1 MAVKKGKKEVKKD
14 IKKDTKKSKKKK
26 RHSFGIKEFIFDFLS
41 LVLALAVVLYFGGRC
56 FYFYSLQSTNKKS
69 ASVNLDSAILN
80 NNQLVK
86 SGDGLYKK
94 KNGYFFKGKVEN
106 NYVWF
111 ANRMFRVLSVEDD
124 NSVRLVSNDLVSMF
138 MWGDSE
144 TYDNSNI
151 RLWLTNTEDAKSGLY
166 YNTIPNFKKYVKK
179 TTYTLDTL
187 DGNKV
192 KTGKEKFSDSVASI
206 SLDDYVLSGGK
217 DGYLNNGKLFYLIG
231 FTSDKD
237 YLYVEEDGSIMSCDK
252 LDSYGIRSVITIKK
266 NTTITQGDGTI
277 NNPYTIDMGTDN
289 NYVDGYVKLGDDIW
303 KVSANDNGIL
313 KMYLNGY
320 INVGGVEVSK
330 PYSNGSNIFDYYDW
344 SSMAYYLYNAYY
356 PSLPYKDLIVNNNYP
371 NGEFS
376 AETGYYYANIYN
388 SSFEGPVSMLNLFD
402 YVSNNELTDFYR
414 NNTTSSVGDI
424 QYVTY
429 FNGLVEEADVKYAKH
444 IVPVISIDSKIL
456 KSGSGRIDDPYV
468 VG

>member
-14 IKKDTKKSKKKK
+14 IKKDAKKSKKKK

-388 SSFEGPVSMLNLFD
+388 NSFEGPISMLNLFD

-429 FNGLVEEADVKYAKH
+429 YNGLVEEADVKYLKH

>member
-1 MAVKKGKKEVKKD
+1 MANKESKKVVKK
-14 IKKDTKKSKKKK
+14 SNKKKK
-26 RHSFGIKEFIFDFLS
+26 HNFGLKEFIFDFLS
-41 LVLALAVVLYFGGRC
+41 LVFVLAVVLYYGGRC
-56 FYFYSLQSTNKKS
+56 FYFYSLQSTNKK
-69 ASVNLDSAILN
+69 AAAVNLDSAIIN

-86 SGDGLYKK
+86 TGDGLYKK
-94 KNGYFFKGKVEN
+94 KNGYYFKGKVEN

-111 ANRMFRVLSVEDD
+111 ANRMFRVLTIEED

-144 TYDNSNI
+144 TYDKSNI
-151 RLWLTNTEDAKSGLY
+151 RLWLTNTKDSDSGIY
-166 YNTIPNFKKYVKK
+166 YNTIPNYGKFVKK

-192 KTGKEKFSDSVASI
+192 KAGKEKFSDSVVSI
-206 SLDDYVLSGGK
+206 SLDDYILSGGK
-217 DGYLNNGKLFYLIG
+217 EGFLNNGKLYYLLG

-237 YLYVEEDGSIMSCDK
+237 YLYVEEDGSVMSCDK
-252 LDSYGIRSVITIKK
+252 LDAYGIRSVITIKK
-266 NTTITQGDGTI
+266 NTTIKQGDGTI

-289 NYVDGYVKLGDDIW
+289 NYVDSYVKLGDDIW
-303 KVSANDNGIL
+303 KVSSNNNGIL

-320 INVGGVEVSK
+320 INIGGAEVSK
-330 PYSNGSNIFDYYDW
+330 AYSSGSNKFDYYDW
-344 SSMAYYLYNAYY
+344 SSTGYYLLNAYY
-356 PSLPYKDLIVNNNYP
+356 PSLPYKNLIVNNKYP
-371 NGEFS
+371 LGEFS

-388 SSFEGPVSMLNLFD
+388 DSFEGPITMLNIFD

-429 FNGLVEEADVKYAKH
+429 SNGLVEEADVRYEKH
-444 IVPVISIDSKIL
+444 IVPVISIDSKTI
-456 KSGSGRIDDPYV
+456 KSGSGRIDEPYV
-468 VG
+468 VE

>member
-1 MAVKKGKKEVKKD
+1 MTNKESKKVVKKN
-14 IKKDTKKSKKKK
+14 KKKK
-26 RHSFGIKEFIFDFLS
+26 KHNFGLKEFVFDFLS
-41 LVLALAVVLYFGGRC
+41 LVFALAVVLYYGGRC
-56 FYFYSLQSTNKKS
+56 FYFYSLQSTNKK
-69 ASVNLDSAILN
+69 AAAVNLDSAIIN

-86 SGDGLYKK
+86 TGDGLYKK
-94 KNGYFFKGKVEN
+94 KNGYYFKGKVEN

-111 ANRMFRVLSVEDD
+111 ANRMFRVLTIEED

-144 TYDNSNI
+144 TYDKSNI
-151 RLWLTNTEDAKSGLY
+151 RLWLTNTKDSDSGIY
-166 YNTIPNFKKYVKK
+166 YNTIPNYGKFVKK

-192 KTGKEKFSDSVASI
+192 KAGKEKFSDSVVSI
-206 SLDDYVLSGGK
+206 SLDDYILSGGK
-217 DGYLNNGKLFYLIG
+217 EGFLNNGKLYYLLG

-252 LDSYGIRSVITIKK
+252 LDAYGIRSVITIKK
-266 NTTITQGDGTI
+266 NTTIKQGDGTI

-289 NYVDGYVKLGDDIW
+289 NYVDSYVKLGDDIW
-303 KVSANDNGIL
+303 KVSSNNNGIL

-320 INVGGVEVSK
+320 INIGGAEVSK
-330 PYSNGSNIFDYYDW
+330 AYSSGSNKFDYYDW
-344 SSMAYYLYNAYY
+344 SSTGYYLLNAYY
-356 PSLPYKDLIVNNNYP
+356 PSLPYKNLIVNNKYP
-371 NGEFS
+371 LGEFS

-388 SSFEGPVSMLNLFD
+388 DSFEGPITMLNIFD

-429 FNGLVEEADVKYAKH
+429 SKGLVEEADVRYEKH
-444 IVPVISIDSKIL
+444 IVPVISIDSKTI
-456 KSGSGRIDDPYV
+456 KSGSGRIDEPYV
-468 VG
+468 VE

>member
-1 MAVKKGKKEVKKD
+1 MALKESKKEVKK
-14 IKKDTKKSKKKK
+14 KKKK
-26 RHSFGIKEFIFDFLS
+26 RHSFGIKEFIFDFFS
-41 LVLALAVVLYFGGRC
+41 LVLALVVVLYFGGRC
-56 FYFYSLQSTNKKS
+56 FYFYSLQSTNKKT
-69 ASVNLDSAILN
+69 AAVNLDSAILN

-144 TYDNSNI
+144 TYDKSNI
-151 RLWLTNTEDAKSGLY
+151 RLWLTKTDDSKSGLY
-166 YNTIPNFKKYVKK
+166 YNTIPNFGKYIKK

-192 KTGKEKFSDSVASI
+192 KTGKEKFKDSVTSI

-237 YLYVEEDGSIMSCDK
+237 NLYVEEDGSIMSCDK
-252 LDSYGIRSVITIKK
+252 LDAYGIRSVITIKK
-266 NTTITQGDGTI
+266 NTTITQGDGTL

-289 NYVDGYVKLGDDIW
+289 NYVDGYVKLGEDIW

-330 PYSNGSNIFDYYDW
+330 PYSNGSNIFDYFDW

-356 PSLPYKDLIVNNNYP
+356 PSLPYKELVVNNNYP
-371 NGEFS
+371 NGEYS

-388 SSFEGPVSMLNLFD
+388 SSFEGPISLLNLFD

-429 FNGLVEEADVKYAKH
+429 FNGLVEETDVKNAKH